1 MNDAFGGLFSARLN
15 MNLREDKHWAYG
27 SYSFMS
33 NAKGQR
39 PYMLYAPVQTD
50 KTAESAAEL
59 LKEAR
64 DVIGSR
70 PLTAAEIA
78 KVKDSSVRSLPGGYE
93 TIGAVAGALAD
104 NALYGRPDDYVATL
118 KQRVEAQKDAD
129 VQAAAKQI
137 VMPDALTWVIV
148 GDLSKIEAGVRA
160 LDLGAVQVVDADGKP
175 VAKK

>member
-1 MNDAFGGLFSARLN
+1 MAARVEALLF
-15 MNLREDKHWAYG
+15 
-27 SYSFMS
+27 
-33 NAKGQR
+33 
-39 PYMLYAPVQTD
+39 
-50 KTAESAAEL
+50 AA
-59 LKEAR
+59 A
-64 DVIGSR
+64 G
-70 PLTAAEIA
+70 PLTAAEIT

-118 KQRVEAQKDAD
+118 KQRMEAQKDAD

-137 VMPDALTWVIV
+137 VKPDALTWVIV